1 MQNTSELKKYDNL
14 TQLKLLISEIDY
26 IIKNNLAAPNKEW
39 FDDRFTNHIV
49 MYYNLDWEILQRKFK
64 NTDAYIHDNSILIRD
79 ELDTLLEQRYTITF
93 FNLFVYQS
101 MLNNVYT
108 FWNYYNTKYI
118 QNETDD
124 DFIELMIG
132 IATL

>member
-1 MQNTSELKKYDNL
+1 MQKTSELQNYDNL

-26 IIKNNLAAPNKEW
+26 IIKNNITAPTEIW
-39 FDDRFTNHIV
+39 FDDRFTKYIIP
-49 MYYNLDWEILQRKFK
+49 YYNLDWEILQRKFK
-64 NTDAYIHDNSILIRD
+64 NTDMYIHDNSILIRD
-79 ELDTLLEQRYTITF
+79 QLDLLLEQRYTITF
-93 FNLFVYQS
+93 FNLFVYQT
-101 MLNNVYT
+101 MLNNVYA

>member
-1 MQNTSELKKYDNL
+1 MQNTSDLKKYDNL

-26 IIKNNLAAPNKEW
+26 IIKNNLVAPNKEW
-39 FDDRFTNHIV
+39 FEDRFTNHILQ
-49 MYYNLDWEILQRKFK
+49 YYNIDWEILQRKFK
-64 NTDAYIHDNSILIRD
+64 NTDSYIYDNSLIIRD
-79 ELDTLLEQRYTITF
+79 ELDTLLEQRYTVTY
-93 FNLFVYQS
+93 FNLFVYQLA
-101 MLNNVYT
+101 LNNIYS

-124 DFIELMIG
+124 DFIDLMIG